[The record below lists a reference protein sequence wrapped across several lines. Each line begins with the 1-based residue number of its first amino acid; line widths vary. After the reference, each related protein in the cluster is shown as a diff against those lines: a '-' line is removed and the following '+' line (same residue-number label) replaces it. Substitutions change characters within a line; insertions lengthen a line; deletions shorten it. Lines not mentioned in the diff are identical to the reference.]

1 MSMNKDYSG
10 QRFGRITVVRYLE
23 ENEREFVNRRW
34 LCKCD
39 CGTIKQI
46 NIANLTS
53 GNIRSCGCLQRERMA
68 KLNFKHGKWK
78 TKLFNVWIAMRNRCY
93 QKNTKYYI
101 NYGGRG
107 VTMCPEWKDD
117 FNNFEKWALANGY
130 QDGLSIDRIDVN
142 GNYEPSNCRWATLK
156 QQANNTRR
164 NHYLTFEGKTQS
176 LQMWADETGISYS
189 AIKTRV
195 AKGWSAKDTLTVP
208 NLQRGQRLYGRGK
221 NM

>member
-23 ENEREFVNRRW
+23 ETEREFVNRRW

-53 GNIRSCGCLQRERMA
+53 GSIRSCGCLQRERMA

-93 QKNTKYYI
+93 QKTTSCKK
-101 NYGGRG
+101 R
-107 VTMCPEWKDD
+107 
-117 FNNFEKWALANGY
+117 
-130 QDGLSIDRIDVN
+130 
-142 GNYEPSNCRWATLK
+142 
-156 QQANNTRR
+156 
-164 NHYLTFEGKTQS
+164 
-176 LQMWADETGISYS
+176 SYS
-189 AIKTRV
+189 II
-195 AKGWSAKDTLTVP
+195 
-208 NLQRGQRLYGRGK
+208 
-221 NM
+221 